1 MVDNRSTL
9 NNVASH
15 TSGFTA
21 LKKIALGSLLSLC
34 AFSVMA
40 AQTYEFNLSTAL
52 APDDPIYAGFK
63 EFKKNVEKRTDKNVR
78 VRLFPS
84 GQLGADGELIQQAQ
98 VGSNVGVLT
107 DGGRLA
113 QFVPELAI
121 LNAPFL
127 LANYEQAA
135 TFVATPVF
143 KEWESKLQE
152 KSGLVSLS
160 FNWFQGSR
168 MMITKKP
175 FTTPADLKGV
185 RVRVPDAPIVIETI
199 NCMGGSPT
207 PMAWSEVYSAIQTG
221 VVDAAEAHPTAL
233 YGSKLNEVAKYI
245 TPTNHYHL
253 MTSIIVGSKWFD
265 KLPAEYQQ
273 ILREESYNAGAFA
286 SQKIIE
292 ESNKVLEKM
301 TKSGAT
307 VTTIDLAPF
316 VAACANVPNKLGLE
330 QAKESLLQA
339 IKSE

>member
-1 MVDNRSTL
+1 MSKYTL
-9 NNVASH
+9 GFERKYFH
-15 TSGFTA
+15 ILTSGIGRI
-21 LKKIALGSLLSLC
+21 IAFASLVSLFSLS
-34 AFSVMA
+34 SVA
-40 AQTYEFNLSTAL
+40 AKTYDFNLSTAL

-63 EFKKNVEKRTDKNVR
+63 EFKKNVEKRTDKKVR

-127 LANYEQAA
+127 LSNYEQASK
-135 TFVATPVF
+135 FVATPLF
-143 KEWESKLQE
+143 KGWESQLQD

-160 FNWFQGSR
+160 FNWYQGSR

-175 FTTPADLKGV
+175 FTQPADLKGV

-199 NCMGGSPT
+199 NCMGASPT

-245 TPTNHYHL
+245 TKTNHYHL
-253 MTSIIVGSKWFD
+253 MTSIVVGRKWFEQ
-265 KLPAEYQQ
+265 LPAEYQKV
-273 ILREESYNAGAFA
+273 LHEESFNAGTFA

-292 ESNKVLEKM
+292 QSNNVLEKM
-301 TKSGAT
+301 TKSGAK
-307 VTTIDLAPF
+307 VEEIDLSPF
-316 VAACANVPNKLGLE
+316 ITACANVPAKLGLE
-330 QAKESLLQA
+330 SARDSLKSALG
-339 IKSE
+339 IK

>member
-1 MVDNRSTL
+1 MIISNEQFYQKT
-9 NNVASH
+9 
-15 TSGFTA
+15 TKPTF
-21 LKKIALGSLLSLC
+21 KKIALGTFLSFFV
-34 AFSVMA
+34 FSSFA
-40 AQTYEFNLSTAL
+40 AKTYDFNLSTAL

-63 EFKKNVEKRTDKNVR
+63 EFKKNVENRTDKKIR

-121 LNAPFL
+121 LNVPFVL
-127 LANYEQAA
+127 PNPTKAA
-135 TFVATPVF
+135 KFVTTPVF
-143 KEWESKLQE
+143 KEWESQLTG

-168 MMITKKP
+168 MTITKKP
-175 FTTPADLKGV
+175 FALPADLNGV
-185 RVRVPDAPIVIETI
+185 RIRVPDAAVAIETAA
-199 NCMGGSPT
+199 CMGGSPT

-245 TPTNHYHL
+245 TKTNHYHL
-253 MTSIIVGSKWFD
+253 MTAIVVGSKWFD
-265 KLPAEYQQ
+265 QLPAEFQQ

-292 ESNKVLEKM
+292 QSDIVLEKM
-301 TKSGAT
+301 IKGGAI
-307 VTTIDLAPF
+307 VKDVDLAPF
-316 VAACANVPNKLGLE
+316 IQACAYVPGKLGLE
-330 QAKESLLQA
+330 KASESLNAFLNA
-339 IKSE
+339 E

>member
-1 MVDNRSTL
+1 MLKNTL
-9 NNVASH
+9 RVKNEIIRLSPGRMFKTIV
-15 TSGFTA
+15 
-21 LKKIALGSLLSLC
+21 LGTLLSLFT
-34 AFSVMA
+34 FSSLA
-40 AQTYEFNLSTAL
+40 AKTYEFNLSTAL

-63 EFKKNVEKRTDKNVR
+63 EFKKNVEQRTDKQVR

-127 LANYEQAA
+127 LSNYEEASKL
-135 TFVATPVF
+135 VATPLF
-143 KEWESKLQE
+143 KEWESRLQS

-160 FNWFQGSR
+160 FNWYQGAR

-175 FTTPADLKGV
+175 FSTPADLRGV
-185 RVRVPDAPIVIETI
+185 RVRVPDAPIVIEMI
-199 NCMGGSPT
+199 NCMGGAPT

-245 TPTNHYHL
+245 TRTDHYHL
-253 MTSIIVGSKWFD
+253 MTSIVVGSKWFD
-265 KLPAEYQQ
+265 QLPAEFQQ
-273 ILREESYNAGAFA
+273 ILHEESYNAGAYA

-292 ESNKVLEKM
+292 ESNTVLDKM
-301 TKSGAT
+301 AKSGAT
-307 VTTIDLAPF
+307 IATIDLEPF
-316 VAACANVPNKLGLE
+316 VKACANVSNKLGLQ
-330 QAKESLLQA
+330 QARESLQQA
-339 IKSE
+339 LKSE

>member
-1 MVDNRSTL
+1 ML
-9 NNVASH
+9 NNISILKNAAACTATASI
-15 TSGFTA
+15 F
-21 LKKIALGSLLSLC
+21 KRIALGSLLSLC
-34 AFSVMA
+34 AFTTLA
-40 AQTYEFNLSTAL
+40 AETYEFNLSTAL

-63 EFKKNVEKRTDKNVR
+63 EFKKNVEKRTDKKVR

-127 LANYEQAA
+127 LSNYDEAA
-135 TFVATPVF
+135 RFVTSPVF
-143 KEWESKLQE
+143 KEWESRLQE
-152 KSGLVSLS
+152 KSGLISLS

-175 FTTPADLKGV
+175 FGTPADLKGI

-245 TPTNHYHL
+245 TKTNHYHL
-253 MTSIIVGSKWFD
+253 MTSIVVGSKWFD
-265 KLPAEYQQ
+265 QLPAEYQQ
-273 ILREESYNAGAFA
+273 VLREESSKAGMFA

-292 ESNKVLEKM
+292 ESNNVLDKM
-301 TKSGAT
+301 AKSGAT
-307 VTTIDLAPF
+307 IATIDLAPF
-316 VAACANVPNKLGLE
+316 IAACASVPSKLGLE
-330 QAKESLLQA
+330 QAKESLQQA
-339 IKSE
+339 IKP

>member
-1 MVDNRSTL
+1 M
-9 NNVASH
+9 
-15 TSGFTA
+15 
-21 LKKIALGSLLSLC
+21 LSLF
-34 AFSVMA
+34 ALSSFA
-40 AQTYEFNLSTAL
+40 AKTYEFNLSTAL
-52 APDDPIYAGFK
+52 SPDDPVYAGFK

-127 LANYEQAA
+127 LSDYEQAA
-135 TFVATPVF
+135 KFVATPVF
-143 KEWESKLQE
+143 KEWESKLQG

-160 FNWFQGSR
+160 FNWYQGSR
-168 MMITKKP
+168 MMMTKKP
-175 FTTPADLKGV
+175 FTQPADLKGV
-185 RVRVPDAPIVIETI
+185 RVRVPDSPIAIETI

-233 YGSKLNEVAKYI
+233 YGSKLNEVAKDV
-245 TPTNHYHL
+245 TKTNHYHL
-253 MTSIIVGSKWFD
+253 MTSIIVGDKWFNQ
-265 KLPAEYQQ
+265 LPAEYQK
-273 ILREESYNAGAFA
+273 ILQEESYNAGEFT

-292 ESNKVLEKM
+292 QSNAVLEKM
-301 TKSGAT
+301 VKSGAK
-307 VTTIDLAPF
+307 VNEIDLTPF
-316 VAACANVPNKLGLE
+316 IAACANVPAKLGLE
-330 QAKESLLQA
+330 QAQNSLKTALD
-339 IKSE
+339 IK

>member
-1 MVDNRSTL
+1 MSKCTL
-9 NNVASH
+9 SFERNYFNALK
-15 TSGFTA
+15 SGVY
-21 LKKIALGSLLSLC
+21 KKIAIGSLLSL
-34 AFSVMA
+34 FTLSSFA
-40 AQTYEFNLSTAL
+40 AKTYEFNLSTAL
-52 APDDPIYAGFK
+52 SPDDPVYAGFK

-127 LANYEQAA
+127 LSDYDQAA
-135 TFVATPVF
+135 KLVATPVF
-143 KEWESKLQE
+143 EEWESQLKD

-160 FNWFQGSR
+160 FNWYQGSR

-175 FTTPADLKGV
+175 FTQPADLKGV
-185 RVRVPDAPIVIETI
+185 RVRVPDSPIAIETI

-233 YGSKLNEVAKYI
+233 YGSKLNEVAKDI
-245 TPTNHYHL
+245 TKTNHYHL

-265 KLPAEYQQ
+265 QLPAEYQK
-273 ILREESYNAGAFA
+273 ILQEESYNAGAFT

-292 ESNKVLEKM
+292 QSNAVLEKM
-301 TKSGAT
+301 SKSGAKIAD
-307 VTTIDLAPF
+307 IDLTPF
-316 VAACANVPNKLGLE
+316 IAACANVPAKLGLE
-330 QAKESLLQA
+330 QAQSSVKTALD
-339 IKSE
+339 IK

>member
-1 MVDNRSTL
+1 MSKYTL
-9 NNVASH
+9 
-15 TSGFTA
+15 TFERKYFYA
-21 LKKIALGSLLSLC
+21 LTPRICRKIALASLLSL
-34 AFSVMA
+34 FTLSSVA
-40 AQTYEFNLSTAL
+40 AKTYDFNLSTAL
-52 APDDPIYAGFK
+52 APDDPVYAGFK
-63 EFKKNVEKRTDKNVR
+63 EFKKNVEKRTDKKVR

-127 LANYEQAA
+127 LSNYEQASK
-135 TFVATPVF
+135 FVTTPIF
-143 KEWESKLQE
+143 KEWESQLQG

-160 FNWFQGSR
+160 FNWYQGSR

-175 FTTPADLKGV
+175 FTQPADLKGV

-199 NCMGGSPT
+199 NCMGASPT

-221 VVDAAEAHPTAL
+221 VVDAAEAHLTAL

-245 TPTNHYHL
+245 TKTNHYHL

-265 KLPAEYQQ
+265 QLPAEYQK
-273 ILREESYNAGAFA
+273 ILHEESYNAGAFA

-292 ESNKVLEKM
+292 QSAAVLEKM
-301 TKSGAT
+301 SKSG
-307 VTTIDLAPF
+307 VKVEEIDLTPF
-316 VAACANVPNKLGLE
+316 ITACANVPAKLGLE
-330 QAKESLLQA
+330 TARDSLKTALDT
-339 IKSE
+339 K

>member
-1 MVDNRSTL
+1 MPKYTL
-9 NNVASH
+9 N
-15 TSGFTA
+15 FERKYFYA
-21 LKKIALGSLLSLC
+21 LKSGAYKKIIIGSLITLFTLPS
-34 AFSVMA
+34 FA
-40 AQTYEFNLSTAL
+40 AKTYEFNLSTAL
-52 APDDPIYAGFK
+52 SPDDPVYAGFK

-127 LANYEQAA
+127 LSDYDQASK
-135 TFVATPVF
+135 FVATPVF
-143 KEWESKLQE
+143 KEWESQLQD

-160 FNWFQGSR
+160 FNWYQGSR
-168 MMITKKP
+168 MMMTKKP
-175 FTTPADLKGV
+175 FTQPADLKGV
-185 RVRVPDAPIVIETI
+185 RVRIPDSAIAIETI
-199 NCMGGSPT
+199 NCMGASPT

-233 YGSKLNEVAKYI
+233 YGSKLNEVAKDL
-245 TPTNHYHL
+245 TKTNHYHL

-265 KLPAEYQQ
+265 QLPAEYQK
-273 ILREESYNAGAFA
+273 ILQEESYNAGAFT

-292 ESNKVLEKM
+292 QSNAVLEKM
-301 TKSGAT
+301 AKSGVK
-307 VTTIDLAPF
+307 VTEIDLTPF
-316 VAACANVPNKLGLE
+316 ITACANVPAKLGLE
-330 QAKESLLQA
+330 QAQNSLKTALD
-339 IKSE
+339 IK

>member
-1 MVDNRSTL
+1 MSKYTL
-9 NNVASH
+9 GFERKYFH
-15 TSGFTA
+15 ILTSGIGRI
-21 LKKIALGSLLSLC
+21 IAFASLVSLFSLSP
-34 AFSVMA
+34 VA
-40 AQTYEFNLSTAL
+40 AKTYDFNLSTAL

-63 EFKKNVEKRTDKNVR
+63 EFKKNVEKRTDKKVR

-127 LANYEQAA
+127 LSNYEQASK
-135 TFVATPVF
+135 FVATPLF
-143 KEWESKLQE
+143 KGWESQLQD

-160 FNWFQGSR
+160 FNWYQGSR

-175 FTTPADLKGV
+175 FTQPADLKGV

-199 NCMGGSPT
+199 NCMGASPT

-245 TPTNHYHL
+245 TKTNHYHL
-253 MTSIIVGSKWFD
+253 MTSIVVGRKWFEQ
-265 KLPAEYQQ
+265 LPAEYQKV
-273 ILREESYNAGAFA
+273 LHEESVNAGTFA

-292 ESNKVLEKM
+292 QSNNVLEKM
-301 TKSGAT
+301 TKSGAK
-307 VTTIDLAPF
+307 VEEIDLSPF
-316 VAACANVPNKLGLE
+316 ITACANVPAKLGLE
-330 QAKESLLQA
+330 SARDSLKSALG
-339 IKSE
+339 IK

>member
-1 MVDNRSTL
+1 MSKYTL
-9 NNVASH
+9 GFERKYSYVL
-15 TSGFTA
+15 TSGIGRT
-21 LKKIALGSLLSLC
+21 IAIASLLSL
-34 AFSVMA
+34 FSLSSA
-40 AQTYEFNLSTAL
+40 AAKTYDFNLSTAL

-63 EFKKNVEKRTDKNVR
+63 EFKKNVEKRTDKKVR

-127 LANYEQAA
+127 LSNYEQASK
-135 TFVATPVF
+135 FVATPLF
-143 KEWESKLQE
+143 KGWESQLQD

-160 FNWFQGSR
+160 FNWYQGSR

-175 FTTPADLKGV
+175 FTQPADLKGI

-199 NCMGGSPT
+199 NCMGASPT

-245 TPTNHYHL
+245 TKTNHYHL
-253 MTSIIVGSKWFD
+253 MTSIVVGSKWFEQ
-265 KLPAEYQQ
+265 LPAEYQK
-273 ILREESYNAGAFA
+273 ILHEESYNSGAFA

-292 ESNKVLEKM
+292 QSNTVLEKM
-301 TKSGAT
+301 IKSGAK
-307 VTTIDLAPF
+307 VEEIDLSPF
-316 VAACANVPNKLGLE
+316 ITACANVPAKLGLE
-330 QAKESLLQA
+330 SARDSLKAALDT
-339 IKSE
+339 K

>member
-1 MVDNRSTL
+1 MSNLKNEMFR
-9 NNVASH
+9 
-15 TSGFTA
+15 TSSQGIV
-21 LKKIALGSLLSLC
+21 KKIVLGSLLSL
-34 AFSVMA
+34 FTLPLWA
-40 AQTYEFNLSTAL
+40 AKTYDLNLSTVL
-52 APDDPIYAGFK
+52 APDDPIYSGFK
-63 EFKKNVEKRTDKNVR
+63 EFKKNVEKRTDKQIR

-127 LANYEQAA
+127 LANYEEASKLV
-135 TFVATPVF
+135 TTPTF
-143 KEWESKLQE
+143 KEWESRLRA

-160 FNWFQGSR
+160 FNWYQGSR

-175 FTTPADLKGV
+175 FTIPADLKGV

-199 NCMGGSPT
+199 SCMGGSPT

-245 TPTNHYHL
+245 TKTNHYHL
-253 MTSIIVGSKWFD
+253 MTSIVVGSKWFEQ
-265 KLPAEYQQ
+265 LPAEFQQ
-273 ILREESYNAGAFA
+273 ILHEESYNAATFA
-286 SQKIIE
+286 SQKITE
-292 ESNKVLEKM
+292 QSNTVLEKM
-301 TKSGAT
+301 EKSGAT
-307 VTTIDLAPF
+307 IATIDLTPF
-316 VAACANVPNKLGLE
+316 IQACENVPSKLGLE
-330 QAKESLLQA
+330 QAKISVQQA
-339 IKSE
+339 LKTE

>member
-1 MVDNRSTL
+1 MSKHTMSFERNYFNTL
-9 NNVASH
+9 K
-15 TSGFTA
+15 SGVY
-21 LKKIALGSLLSLC
+21 KKIAIGSLLSL
-34 AFSVMA
+34 FSLSTFA
-40 AQTYEFNLSTAL
+40 AKTYEFNLSTAL
-52 APDDPIYAGFK
+52 SPDDPVYAGFK

-127 LANYEQAA
+127 LSDYEQAA
-135 TFVATPVF
+135 KFVATPVF
-143 KEWESKLQE
+143 KEWESKLQD

-160 FNWFQGSR
+160 FNWYQGSR
-168 MMITKKP
+168 MMMTKKP
-175 FTTPADLKGV
+175 FTQPADLKGV
-185 RVRVPDAPIVIETI
+185 RVRVPDAPIAIETI

-233 YGSKLNEVAKYI
+233 YGSKLNEVAKDI
-245 TPTNHYHL
+245 TKTNHYHL
-253 MTSIIVGSKWFD
+253 MTSIIVGGKWFD
-265 KLPAEYQQ
+265 QLPAEYQK
-273 ILREESYNAGAFA
+273 ILQEESYNAGEFT

-292 ESNKVLEKM
+292 QSNAVLEKM
-301 TKSGAT
+301 VKSGAKINE
-307 VTTIDLAPF
+307 IDLTPF
-316 VAACANVPNKLGLE
+316 IAACANVPAKLGLE
-330 QAKESLLQA
+330 QAQNSLKTALD
-339 IKSE
+339 IK